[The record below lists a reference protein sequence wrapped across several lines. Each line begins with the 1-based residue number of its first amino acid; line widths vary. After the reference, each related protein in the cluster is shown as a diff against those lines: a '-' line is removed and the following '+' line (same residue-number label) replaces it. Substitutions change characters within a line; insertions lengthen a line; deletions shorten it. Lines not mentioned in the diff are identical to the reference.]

1 MTLSAR
7 KGTRGLKTSGS
18 SLLLGDT
25 GNPAPGLP
33 PVPSSPPVSPAP
45 PAEGLTGRRDGGAGV
60 CVLGAAVGALL
71 VAVVLVGRDT
81 FVASQRFTCEE
92 EEEEEEER
100 EQRRDPV
107 PQLRKAFAAHGSPQ
121 LLGPLAGGQGPQ
133 AVVRAQLS
141 KQKCYYHFM
150 TVRDFK

>member
-18 SLLLGDT
+18 SLLLEDAGD
-25 GNPAPGLP
+25 PAPGLP
-33 PVPSSPPVSPAP
+33 PVPSSPPVSAAP
-45 PAEGLTGRRDGGAGV
+45 PAEGLTGRGDGGAGV
-60 CVLGAAVGALL
+60 GVLGAAVGALL

-92 EEEEEEER
+92 EEEEEW

-107 PQLRKAFAAHGSPQ
+107 PQLHEAFAARGSPQ